1 MAKLHVG
8 QYKATNHPKWED
20 FIGKNE
26 KVLKKELIGE
36 DNTFVVKN
44 DSLGVAGFRNV
55 TYTNDYLRV
64 DVVCE
69 TADMKIIKN
78 GDLLPEKADW
88 LILDV
93 FCYHISE
100 KPEIPFPF

>member
-69 TADMKIIKN
+69 TADIKKIKN
-78 GDLLPEKADW
+78 GDLLPVKADW

-100 KPEIPFPF
+100 EPEIPFLF

>member
-1 MAKLHVG
+1 MSLLHVG
-8 QYKATNHPKWED
+8 QYKAIMHPNWED
-20 FIGKNE
+20 FIGKNV
-26 KVLKKELIGE
+26 KVLRKELISE

-55 TYTNDYLRV
+55 SFTNDYLRV

-69 TADMKIIKN
+69 IAKMKNIKN
-78 GDLLPEKADW
+78 EDLSPEEAEW
-88 LILDV
+88 LILDI

-100 KPEIPFPF
+100 KPEIPF